1 MEIFNRLISLIKFD
15 GLLGRCVHGGVIL
28 TTGSLVENA
37 SRFIRNIILAR
48 LLAPEAF
55 GLIATALAAVAVME
69 AFSEVGLRQSVIQ
82 HKDGDKREFL
92 NIIWW
97 LSSLRGLI
105 FYGIGYFTAPLICD
119 FYNNPELLLILRTV
133 FLVILFKGLISPRVH
148 ALEKNFQFPRW
159 VIIMQGSGF
168 LGVLIAIVSA
178 FFLYNVWALILGY
191 IAEALILCVL
201 SFMLCPFKP
210 QFKVDSAYLPDILR
224 FARRMFGIPILTMLF
239 IRTDIFVI
247 GKVLTLGHLGMYSL
261 ARNLA
266 DLPNAFLS
274 RIIHPLVLPALSSI
288 QDDKDKLKD
297 TLLIM
302 TRVTATFGVPLI
314 AFFAVFS
321 RPILS
326 LVYGSQYSAVAIP
339 FGILC
344 IYAIIFLSSTF
355 IMNLYIATGK
365 PHIHRTSAIVRTFL
379 FLLIIYPATKGF
391 GLTGA
396 SSALLIGMC
405 SSLAVQLIYLKKLVN
420 LRLYEYFHCWLRGL
434 IFSLVVIIPGISFI
448 AVFSFQGI
456 GPILIGVLS
465 CFIAWTLGA
474 YKLGLFKHNLVMP
487 KNCL

>member
-1 MEIFNRLISLIKFD
+1 MKIFNRLKSLTNSE
-15 GLLGRCVHGGVIL
+15 GLLGRCVRGGGIL
-28 TTGSLVENA
+28 TAGSSVENL

-69 AFSEVGLRQSVIQ
+69 AFSEVGFRQSVIQ
-82 HKDGDKREFL
+82 NKDGDKEGFL

-105 FYGIGYFTAPLICD
+105 LYGIGYFTAPIICD
-119 FYNNPELLLILRTV
+119 FYNQPELLLILRTV

-148 ALEKNFQFPRW
+148 VLEKNLQFARW

-191 IAEALILCVL
+191 IAEALIGCVL
-201 SFMLCPFKP
+201 SFILCPFKP
-210 QFKVDSAYLPDILR
+210 QFKVESAYLPDILR

-247 GKVLTLGHLGMYSL
+247 GKVLTLGQLGMYSL

-274 RIIHPLVLPALSSI
+274 KIIHPLVLPALSSI

-302 TRVTATFGVPLI
+302 TRVTATFGLPFI
-314 AFFAVFS
+314 AFLAVFS

-326 LVYGSQYSAVAIP
+326 LAYGSQYTAVAIP
-339 FGILC
+339 FSILC
-344 IYAIIFLSSTF
+344 IYTIMFLSSTF
-355 IMNLYIATGK
+355 IMGLYIAIGK
-365 PHIHRTSAIVRTFL
+365 PHIHRTSAIVRTVL
-379 FLLIIYPATKGF
+379 FLIIIYPATKNF
-391 GLTGA
+391 GLIGA
-396 SSALLIGMC
+396 ASAILIGMC
-405 SSLAVQLIYLKKLVN
+405 SSLAVQLIYLKKLIN
-420 LRLYEYFHCWLRGL
+420 LHLYEYLNCWLQGL
-434 IFSLVVIIPGISFI
+434 ILSLFLIIPGILFNVFFNSQKI
-448 AVFSFQGI
+448 AAIVIGI
-456 GPILIGVLS
+456 LS
-465 CFIAWTLGA
+465 CFAVWSFGVF
-474 YKLGLFKHNLVMP
+474 KLGLFHNPLVS
-487 KNCL
+487 KN